1 MKIKTIIFSTV
12 GIALL
17 TNNVFAADYTCK
29 GFLEGRTANPN
40 LTQSFYSDSK
50 TGDITSV
57 TLNEQGTTFHH
68 VIPVSAFIGIVNQ
81 IMQQNQNKDAPLIA
95 NALINQIS
103 SGKFKGSYSLE
114 ATKTKAV
121 NFLQYFT
128 TAGVNGNHLKINTL
142 SDKLCTEAPFVINHD
157 DLVNGYEAVT
167 DYIGY
172 NPANGF
178 NGPKEVDRE
187 WDPKEGF
194 DSWGQYFMGKDQFK
208 QLETIFKSP
217 DAKALAM
224 LMNSNK
230 QVTLM
235 TAGTNSNW
243 IMNTR
248 TKKYRPRALP
258 TSFSN
263 ILPWK

>member
-1 MKIKTIIFSTV
+1 MTERELQDKFVIWLKSKKKDNEHIFEEVDTLYSMTDVVLYNGNKNNGYEIKLKDV
-12 GIALL
+12 
-17 TNNVFAADYTCK
+17 K
-29 GFLEGRTANPN
+29 
-40 LTQSFYSDSK
+40 
-50 TGDITSV
+50 SV
-57 TLNEQGTTFHH
+57 VEQ
-68 VIPVSAFIGIVNQ
+68 
-81 IMQQNQNKDAPLIA
+81 
-95 NALINQIS
+95 ALINQIS
-103 SGKFKGSYSLE
+103 YGTFKGSYNQE
-114 ATKTKAV
+114 ATKTGAV
-121 NFLQYFT
+121 NFLKYFT
-128 TAGVNGNHLKINTL
+128 AAGVNGNHLKINTL
-142 SDKLCTEAPFVINHD
+142 SPNLCTGAPFIANHG
-157 DLVNGYEAVT
+157 DLVNGYSFAL

-178 NGPKEVDRE
+178 NGPSGDNRE
-187 WDPKEGF
+187 WDPGEGF
-194 DSWGQYFMGKDQFK
+194 DSWGQYFMSKDQFK

>member
-29 GFLEGRTANPN
+29 GFFEDRTSNPN
-40 LTQSFYSDSK
+40 LTQSYIADSK

-68 VIPVSAFIGIVNQ
+68 VIPVKAFIGIVNQ
-81 IMQQNQNKDAPLIA
+81 IMQQNNNKDASLIA
-95 NALINQIS
+95 EALINQIS
-103 SGKFKGSYSLE
+103 YGTFKGSYNQE
-114 ATKTKAV
+114 ATKTGAV
-121 NFLQYFT
+121 NFLKYFT
-128 TAGVNGNHLKINTL
+128 AAGVNGNHLKINTL
-142 SDKLCTEAPFVINHD
+142 SPNLCTGAPFIANHG
-157 DLVNGYEAVT
+157 DLVNGYSFAL

-178 NGPKEVDRE
+178 NGPSGDNRE
-187 WDPKEGF
+187 WDPGEGF